1 MSDRVSLVALN
12 LEPGLG
18 TRAETPSR
26 APLPGWIDSQV
37 SWRLQRAGGSA
48 QCLLHTV
55 RHRVELHITMTHHVV
70 MSQQCTGPQEASA
83 LFNAWWSALVD
94 RGWVEHESRVTLRP
108 KRDRRSSA
116 ACAKG

>member
-1 MSDRVSLVALN
+1 MHDREPLVTLN

-26 APLPGWIDSQV
+26 APGWIDNQV
-37 SWRLQRAGGSA
+37 SWRLQRPGGSA
-48 QCLLHTV
+48 QCLLHTA
-55 RHRVELHITMTHHVV
+55 RHRVELHITMAHHVV
-70 MSQQCTGPQEASA
+70 MSQQCTGLQEASA
-83 LFNAWWSALVD
+83 LSNAWWSALVN

-116 ACAKG
+116 ARAKE